1 MRTSK
6 NKTKDVSDRNADL
19 KTTNFNLNNKNDQLK
34 KQIELLNME
43 KEKTVDKCSQLEI
56 NVEKWKVRP
65 LLIITDHIIRINR
78 H

>member
-6 NKTKDVSDRNADL
+6 NKIKDVSDRNADL